1 MRGDLRGGIRLAAR
15 SWPGLIA
22 IAAMVTIAGVLSS
35 FILSDVISQTQVLR
49 GGAALRA
56 HHAVIFTPY
65 YTSSQVSA
73 VSAATIGELGAQIA
87 MGDAYSAVVSN
98 VQVDDPNFADGT
110 PVVVLVGDAVLAL
123 FPALGLCSPAPCAMR
138 GAALDGR
145 PIAPIHFAGERFSR
159 FDTLAPSA
167 TLLDP
172 NVAGLQLDGKIVL
185 RVPAADLTR
194 FDPYEREE
202 ALTKAVLLAPSAK
215 VVDRYLRRGV
225 TSGLYLVPH
234 DVSTDQP
241 SRFRD
246 IMIRSIMYVIG
257 LVAFLALALLAMW
270 LVAASIFRRN
280 RNAFVIRRLYGAPP
294 RAIVLRVG
302 GFFASVFAGPIIVLL
317 LMGLVG
323 GSVQT
328 TAALLVALL
337 VAAVVIMTV
346 ASAARILAHDPVE
359 R

>member
-1 MRGDLRGGIRLAAR
+1 MRGDVRGGIRLAAR
-15 SWPGLIA
+15 SWPGLVA

-35 FILSDVISQTQVLR
+35 FILSDVISQTQVLQ

-56 HHAVIFTPY
+56 NHAVTFTPY

-73 VSAATIGELGAQIA
+73 ISAAAMDELGAEIA
-87 MGDAYSAVVSN
+87 NGDAYSTVVSN

-138 GAALDGR
+138 GAQLDGR
-145 PIAPIHFAGERFSR
+145 YIAPVQFAGESFSH

-172 NVAGLQLDGKIVL
+172 NVAGLQLDSKIVL
-185 RVPAADLTR
+185 RVPAANLTQ

-202 ALTKAVLLAPSAK
+202 ILTKAVLLAPGAT
-215 VVDRYLRRGV
+215 VLDRYLTRAV
-225 TSGLYLVPH
+225 TEGLFLVPH

-246 IMIRSIMYVIG
+246 IMIRSMMYVIG
-257 LVAFLALALLAMW
+257 LVAFLSLALLAMW
-270 LVAASIFRRN
+270 LVATSIFSRN
-280 RNAFVIRRLYGAPP
+280 RNAFAIRRIYGAPP
-294 RAIVLRVG
+294 GAVVLRVG
-302 GFFASVFAGPIIVLL
+302 GFFASVFAAPIAVLML
-317 LMGLVG
+317 VTVVG
-323 GSVQT
+323 GSVR
-328 TAALLVALL
+328 TAAVGLVTLLVG
-337 VAAVVIMTV
+337 AVVIMTV